1 MSSSVAVV
9 ILAHN
14 NPPHVRRL
22 IRALRGLDVFL
33 HCDTKTPDDVLAA
46 MTEGLPDVVL
56 TPRFRTAWA
65 QWGMVEG
72 ELAGIRTALNRSQ
85 AEHIVVASG
94 SCYPLVSVGELE
106 DELRS
111 WRGLSRLEMY
121 PIPYHPNWSTRV
133 GGPDGGL
140 WRFNRRF
147 LRIGN
152 RLLLARRRYP
162 IPIGRRPVPAMLKL
176 HCASQW
182 KIYAREHA
190 QALLRVLD
198 ERPDLVRFWHGA
210 YTPDETCVVTMLSSP
225 ELVGS
230 VADQLRFDRTWF
242 IDWYDGEGFGGHPR
256 WLNADDFPSL
266 QLSRARRPLQP
277 DDERERA
284 ADARKLFARK
294 FGPDADELLDLID
307 QELRV

>member
-14 NPPHVRRL
+14 NPPQVRRL
-22 IRALRGLDVFL
+22 VRALAGLDVVL
-33 HCDTKTPDDVLAA
+33 HCDSKTPDDVFAA
-46 MTEGLPDVVL
+46 MTDGLPDLVL
-56 TPRFRTAWA
+56 APRFRTAWA

-72 ELAGIRTALNRSQ
+72 ELAGIRTALAHSQ

-106 DELRS
+106 DELRG
-111 WRGLSRLEMY
+111 WRGFSRLELY
-121 PIPYHPNWSTRV
+121 PIPYHPNWSTRL

-152 RLLLARRRYP
+152 RLVLARGVYP
-162 IPIGRRPVPAMLKL
+162 IPLGRRTVPATLNL
-176 HCASQW
+176 HCAGQW

-190 QALLRVLD
+190 QTLLRVLD
-198 ERPDLVRFWHGA
+198 DRPDLVRFWRGG
-210 YTPDETCVVTMLSSP
+210 YTADETCVATMLSSP

-230 VADQLRFDRTWF
+230 VAEQLRYDRSWF
-242 IDWYDGEGFGGHPR
+242 IDWYGEGFGGHPR
-256 WLNADDFPSL
+256 WLDPGDFPRL
-266 QLSRARRPLQP
+266 QLNRARRPLQP
-277 DDERERA
+277 DDERERS
-284 ADARKLFARK
+284 ADSRKLFARK
-294 FGPDADELLDLID
+294 FRPDADELLDRID
-307 QELRV
+307 EELRV